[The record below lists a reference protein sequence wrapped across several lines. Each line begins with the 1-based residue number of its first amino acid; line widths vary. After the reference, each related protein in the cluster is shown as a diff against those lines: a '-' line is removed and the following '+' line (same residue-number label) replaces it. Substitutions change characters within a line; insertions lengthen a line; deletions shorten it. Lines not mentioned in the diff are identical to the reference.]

1 GHGILKGNF
10 LSGIIGHRKG
20 GLEKWPISI
29 FTLVPRCLCIWKI
42 VRCTGNKSRIAY
54 FAICPVRRNNPF
66 SVRLVEYPLST
77 LQWNGK
83 TVAKSPHPFHGAKI
97 MIKGSVLLIRITMC
111 STSLIDRLTLC
122 AGTAKAFCKSGSQ
135 IDAARPAVADT
146 LRNFLLLSLDMIEN
160 RSKKGLLLFS
170 NGYCRNTANFRLI
183 SQL

>member
-1 GHGILKGNF
+1 NNSIGICPSCDRTMIGITNRKLLGHGILKGNF
-10 LSGIIGHRKG
+10 LSGIIGNRKG

-97 MIKGSVLLIRITMC
+97 MIKGSVLLHQDHNV
-111 STSLIDRLTLC
+111 LNVL
-122 AGTAKAFCKSGSQ
+122 
-135 IDAARPAVADT
+135 
-146 LRNFLLLSLDMIEN
+146 N
-160 RSKKGLLLFS
+160 RSAHIVCRHCQSLLQK
-170 NGYCRNTANFRLI
+170 RLPNRCC
-183 SQL
+183 